1 MGTRTER
8 ETVLVATRVPPE
20 LKDEL
25 EAAAAEC
32 GLPLSTWLRIVAYA
46 AAGISPLR
54 DHLSKASKAARAEE
68 RSS

>member
-25 EAAAAEC
+25 EAAAAEAR
-32 GLPLSTWLRIVAYA
+32 LPLSTWLRVVAYA

-54 DHLSKASKAARAEE
+54 DHLSKAAKRARVEA
-68 RSS
+68 RS